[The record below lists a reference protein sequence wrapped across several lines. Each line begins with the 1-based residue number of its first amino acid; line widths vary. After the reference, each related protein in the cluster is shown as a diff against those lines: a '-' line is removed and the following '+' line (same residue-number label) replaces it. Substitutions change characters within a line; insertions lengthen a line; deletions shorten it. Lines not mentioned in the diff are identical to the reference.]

1 MMDTEI
7 KKKLKSHAFEA
18 TVLTVVLSTIFA
30 IILHGKISII
40 PLLFGVVAIG
50 SYGDWIRF
58 INKL

>member
-1 MMDTEI
+1 MTNED
-7 KKKLKSHAFEA
+7 KKKLKSHAFESTVA
-18 TVLTVVLSTIFA
+18 TIILSTIFA
-30 IILHGKISII
+30 IILHSKISII